1 MMILGRVAA
10 LLASLALAVPPAIAA
25 ECATWVWESDAL
37 HLIEN
42 PSDMRQAFSL
52 ARHRHITTLYL
63 YADAV
68 HDQGLLVRR
77 AADYRHFIRRAHGA
91 GLRVFALLG
100 PDWRTSAMMM
110 FQRVLDYN
118 HSAAASERFDGVN
131 LDIEPY
137 NIDGW
142 RRNEHELL
150 RQYLDLGN
158 ALMDLKRASGQALV
172 VGPAIP
178 FWFSALSVRWR
189 GVSGSVTQHVLAVF
203 DYAVVMD
210 YRNRADG
217 EDGIIDHAAASLAIA
232 AHEGKPVLIGIEV
245 APSKL
250 GKSSFWERTERDL
263 NRALF
268 QTKHAFRDN
277 QAFMGFAIEDYGS
290 YREWLTRQAQAQEGK

>member
-1 MMILGRVAA
+1 MTTVQRAAA
-10 LLASLALAVPPAIAA
+10 LLASLALALPPATAA
-25 ECATWVWESDAL
+25 ECATWVWKADAL
-37 HLIEN
+37 HVIED
-42 PSDMRQAFSL
+42 PSDMRQALSL
-52 ARHRHITTLYL
+52 ARQRHITTLYL

-77 AADYRHFIRRAHGA
+77 AADYQHFIRRAHGA

-100 PDWRTSAMMM
+100 PDWRTSAMTM

-118 HSAAASERFDGVN
+118 RSATPSERFDGVN

-142 RRNEHELL
+142 RRNKHELL

-158 ALMDLKRASGQALV
+158 ALMDLKRASGQTLL

-178 FWFSALSVRWR
+178 FWFADLPLRWR

-210 YRNRADG
+210 YRNQAEG
-217 EDGIIDHAAASLAIA
+217 GNGIIDHAAASLAIA
-232 AHEGKPVLIGIEV
+232 AHQGKPVLIGIEV
-245 APSKL
+245 GPSKQRNA
-250 GKSSFWERTERDL
+250 SFWGRTERDL
-263 NRALF
+263 NHALF
-268 QTKHAFRDN
+268 QTEHAFRDN
-277 QAFMGFAIEDYGS
+277 RAFIGFAIEDYGA
-290 YREWLTRQAQAQEGK
+290 YREWLTRPTHASAGK